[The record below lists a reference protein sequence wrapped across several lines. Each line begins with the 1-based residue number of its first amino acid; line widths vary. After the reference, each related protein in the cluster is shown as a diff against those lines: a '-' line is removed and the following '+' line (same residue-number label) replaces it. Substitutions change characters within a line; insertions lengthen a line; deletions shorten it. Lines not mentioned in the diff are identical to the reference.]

1 MIHAIYEMIVEV
13 TGEREFSTNDHLLAF
28 KGERRDGNKDR
39 DDANDSKLRGVFNYQ
54 GDIEKR
60 LFLCTNHMG

>member
-1 MIHAIYEMIVEV
+1 MISAV
-13 TGEREFSTNDHLLAF
+13 TGMRDFSTADHLQAVIE
-28 KGERRDGNKDR
+28 ERWDGKKDR

-60 LFLCTNHMG
+60 LFLCANHMG